1 MKRAIKNRLKSMAR
15 LFFERAQRFG
25 VDILPH
31 HFYSQIPDIAEL
43 KKETYWRA
51 PSSMFGVSG
60 SEMDGQ
66 LDFAKSCIS
75 DQLTAALATLDVH
88 QKAVSENGEDSG
100 YGLIEADFLYGF
112 IQSHK
117 PAKIVQIGCGVT
129 TAVILRAAKEVG
141 YQPEIVCVEPYPMPF
156 LERADSEGRIRLVKE
171 KAQKVEMSVL
181 TDLRAG
187 DFFFVDSTHTVKTGS
202 EVNRIILEVLPRLG
216 KGVFVHFHDIYFPYD
231 YKRDVLDG
239 DLFFW
244 AENTLLYAF
253 LVNNASYTIRASLS
267 MIHYAAPGKL
277 KQLVPNYI
285 PQAND
290 QGMRTGGGKH
300 FPSAIYL
307 QVL

>member
-1 MKRAIKNRLKSMAR
+1 MAR

-31 HFYSQIPDIAEL
+31 HFYSQIPDIADL

-60 SEMDGQ
+60 SEMEGQ
-66 LDFAKSCIS
+66 LAFAGNCIS
-75 DQLTAALATLDVH
+75 SQLTVQLPTLDVH
-88 QKAVSENGEDSG
+88 QKAVAENGEDSG
-100 YGLIEADFLYGF
+100 YGAIEADFLYGF
-112 IQSHK
+112 IQSHQ

-129 TAVILRAAKEVG
+129 TSVILRAAKEVG
-141 YQPEIVCVEPYPMPF
+141 YEPEVVCVEPYPMLF
-156 LERADSEGRIRLVKE
+156 LEKADREGRIRLVKE
-171 KAQKVEMSVL
+171 KAQKVDMSVL
-181 TDLRAG
+181 TDLQAG

-253 LVNNASYTIRASLS
+253 LVNNANYTIRASLS
-267 MIHYAAPGKL
+267 MVHYAAPS
-277 KQLVPNYI
+277 QLQQLIPNYV
-285 PQAND
+285 PQTNNE
-290 QGMRTGGGKH
+290 GMRGKEGKH